1 MLCVKSYAD
10 LREQDIRCRE
20 QHWCYVILLN
30 LRELTPAGRIL
41 INNLDYFDLDSG
53 KNVVYFIPGFLNNPY
68 GGLISGILGHFGY
81 PDTVNVRNYGSV
93 HFYFSE
99 FIKCV
104 HELEKNN
111 NIRWR
116 YSGECELLLI
126 NLKEDRS
133 LILNDFYAY
142 NMDDIVRNGRSIS
155 SFIRATINVGKDSI
169 DKRTAKRK
177 IDSIYAE
184 MILPA
189 MESSEPKL
197 HCTGSVFLEKINLF
211 KKNYYFI
218 SYSSKDYRKVNEIRE
233 LIEKAGVQCWMAPR
247 DIPYGT
253 NYAHMIEISIKNA
266 EKFILMLS
274 ESAVWSVWVEKEL
287 QRAIHYFQHNAA
299 NKIIAAWV
307 DEPIVLDD
315 TPMGYTLEG
324 VQLAGRLSKRLII
337 LSFYRRKHRKDCP

>member
-99 FIKCV
+99 FINCV

-218 SYSSKDYRKVNEIRE
+218 SYSSKEYRKVNEIRE
-233 LIEKAGVQCWMAPR
+233 LIEKAGFHLDKDTTPFPR
-247 DIPYGT
+247 
-253 NYAHMIEISIKNA
+253 
-266 EKFILMLS
+266 
-274 ESAVWSVWVEKEL
+274 
-287 QRAIHYFQHNAA
+287 
-299 NKIIAAWV
+299 
-307 DEPIVLDD
+307 
-315 TPMGYTLEG
+315 
-324 VQLAGRLSKRLII
+324 
-337 LSFYRRKHRKDCP
+337 